1 VRVASGDVERD
12 GIVVADVLG
21 ERLAAVSVEDD
32 HTPFVKRG
40 VPSIDLI
47 DFDFP
52 CWHQTCDD
60 ITAVSKASL
69 DKSGEAVLEFIRNR

>member
-1 VRVASGDVERD
+1 MRTTTRRSSSA
-12 GIVVADVLG
+12 
-21 ERLAAVSVEDD
+21 
-32 HTPFVKRG
+32 G

-60 ITAVSKASL
+60 LTAVSKASL
-69 DKSGEAVLEFIRNR
+69 DKSGEAVLEFLTDAVVESVKVSVFE